1 MERNDVT
8 MRDGREY
15 VSMEE
20 FCRRLDISRSTFED
34 RVRLG
39 LIPITK
45 FDGRRKRY
53 VDWERGKKA

>member
-39 LIPITK
+39 LIPIK
-45 FDGRRKRY
+45 KKKKRRKRY
-53 VDWERGKKA
+53 VEWDPGKNA